1 MKKISLVLILL
12 LGLVAGYSAPNYIAS
27 VNVLD
32 SVLTAQDS
40 LTLYGFIDYEAGQGN
55 PYDVSKL
62 ELVYFKTGTTSG
74 SAKLTGIQYLSHFSN
89 PENLLLDGAYA
100 VKATIPSLSN
110 GEYTVKLLL
119 DGETFAKAYFTYDS
133 SISRD
138 SNIEI
143 TDMDDYSGSLSV
155 EYKINNN
162 NQTNNVTYSV
172 DFLSPKMSG
181 AGSSIFSDSLMVAN
195 MTSDAKAISF
205 TSPFGQGANVLIMKV
220 TSTDQLIQNLPL
232 SILRLVSVGE
242 TVSLERAGKLT
253 MANCYAK
260 ENDESECEFS
270 VLNNGSYPTVYSFE
284 VVSSLTNSVE
294 FSTGVINPGQT
305 VTGKVIVSAKL
316 ADIGT
321 QSLTLKLKHSDL
333 VLDSKQI
340 TVSVSAR
347 DLINKVDLKIN
358 GLNRYIL
365 QGDSVTVSFNINNT
379 GDFDEKVR
387 LVYSVNGEQDIF
399 LGGLFTLKKG
409 QTVSR
414 SVDLSGNLIGLS
426 GNVGF
431 EISLYNE
438 EMQKIGSIASGLVIS
453 ELEYAP
459 LTSWNKGV
467 IRIEAGNH
475 SENQLTVRNN
485 GNTLDTYV
493 ISVANNFA
501 SLTQTVSLQPGES
514 QSINV
519 PVVSEANSKGQ
530 YQIEATVCSS
540 FSTECSSANY
550 TLIVYELPT
559 YGNAAVEA
567 LNTTLSVEAGQAA
580 IFEILVSNNNGDARE
595 YTITVPGFSG
605 EVRVSPESKYILSG
619 KNEKFLVYLLP
630 NETKTQTVEY
640 QVLESNVAIKSE
652 NLTLSYGSNFLTGFV
667 TIGSASNIVVSIMG
681 IGLLSALIVFGVRAF
696 NQSKT
701 ELKYW
706 K

>member
-1 MKKISLVLILL
+1 MKKISLALIIL
-12 LGLVAGYSAPNYIAS
+12 LGLAAGYSAPNYIAS

-55 PYDVSKL
+55 PYEVSKL
-62 ELVYFKTGTTSG
+62 KLVYFKTGTTSG
-74 SAKLTGIQYLSHFSN
+74 VTELSGVQYVSQFSN

-100 VKATIPSLSN
+100 VSISIPSLSD

-119 DGETFAKAYFTYDS
+119 NDETFAKAYFTYDS

-138 SNIEI
+138 SKIEI
-143 TDMDDYSGSLSV
+143 TDMDDYAGSLSI

-162 NQTNNVTYSV
+162 NQTNNITYAV
-172 DFLSPKMSG
+172 DFFSPKISG
-181 AGSSIFSDSLMVAN
+181 AGGSIFSDTLMVAN
-195 MTSDAKAISF
+195 MSSNAKAVSF
-205 TSPFGQGANVLIMKV
+205 TSPFGQGANILIMKV
-220 TSTDQLIQNLPL
+220 SSTDQAVQRLPL
-232 SILRLVSVGE
+232 SILRIVNAGE
-242 TVSLERAGKLT
+242 SVSLDRAGKLT

-270 VLNNGSYPTVYSFE
+270 VLNNGSYPTTYSFE
-284 VVSSLTNSVE
+284 VVSSLSTTVE
-294 FSTGVINPGQT
+294 STGLINPGQT
-305 VTGKVIVSAKL
+305 ATGKIIVSAKL
-316 ADIGT
+316 ADVGT

-347 DLINKVDLKIN
+347 DLVNKVDLRIN

-365 QGDSVTVSFNINNT
+365 QGDSLTVSFTINNT
-379 GDFDEKVR
+379 GDFDENLRV
-387 LVYSVNGEQDIF
+387 VYSVNGEEDTF

-409 QTVSR
+409 QIASR
-414 SVDLSGNLIGLS
+414 TLDLSGQLSGLS

-431 EISLYNE
+431 EISVYNE
-438 EMQKIGSIASGLVIS
+438 EMQKVGSIASGLVIS

-459 LTSWNKGV
+459 LASWNKGV
-467 IRIEAGNH
+467 VRIEAGNH

-485 GNTLDTYV
+485 GNTEDTYIV
-493 ISVANNFA
+493 TVASDFA
-501 SLTQTVSLQPGES
+501 SLTKTVSLQPGES
-514 QSINV
+514 ENINV
-519 PVVSEANSKGQ
+519 PVVSGADSKGT
-530 YQIEATVCSS
+530 YHISATACSS
-540 FSTECSSANY
+540 FSTECSSVNY

-559 YGNAAVEA
+559 YGDATVEA
-567 LNTTLSVEAGQAA
+567 LNTSLSLEKGQAA

-595 YTITVPGFSG
+595 YTIVVPGFNG

-619 KNEKFLVYLLP
+619 KSEKFLVYLLP
-630 NETKTQTVEY
+630 NETKTQTAEC
-640 QVLESNVAIKSE
+640 QVLESNVVINTE
-652 NLTLSYGSNFLTGFV
+652 NLTLSYGSSFLTGFV
-667 TIGSASNIVVSIMG
+667 SIGSASNIIVSIMG
-681 IGLLSALIVFGVRAF
+681 LGLLSALIVFGIRAF

>member
-1 MKKISLVLILL
+1 MKKISLALILL
-12 LGLVAGYSAPNYIAS
+12 LGLAAGFSAPNYIAS

-55 PYDVSKL
+55 PYEVSKL
-62 ELVYFKTGTTSG
+62 KLVYFKTGTTSG
-74 SAKLTGIQYLSHFSN
+74 VTELSGVQYISHFSN

-100 VKATIPSLSN
+100 VSISIPSLSD

-119 DGETFAKAYFTYDS
+119 NDETFAKAYFTYDS

-138 SNIEI
+138 SKIEL
-143 TDMDDYSGSLSV
+143 TDMDDYAGSLSI

-162 NQTNNVTYSV
+162 NQTNNITYAV
-172 DFLSPKMSG
+172 DFFSPKMSG
-181 AGSSIFSDSLMVAN
+181 AGGSVFSDSLMVAN
-195 MTSDAKAISF
+195 MTSGAKAVSF
-205 TSPFGQGANVLIMKV
+205 TSPFGQGANILIMKV
-220 TSTDQLIQNLPL
+220 SSTDQAVQRLPL
-232 SILRLVSVGE
+232 SILRIVNAGE
-242 TVSLERAGKLT
+242 SVSLERAGKLT

-270 VLNNGSYPTVYSFE
+270 VLNNGSYPTTYSFE
-284 VVSSLTNSVE
+284 VVSSLTNSVS
-294 FSTGVINPGQT
+294 STGLINPGET
-305 VTGKVIVSAKL
+305 STGKVTVSAKL

-321 QSLTLKLKHSDL
+321 QSLTLKLKHSDS

-347 DLINKVDLKIN
+347 DLVNKVDLRIN

-365 QGDSVTVSFNINNT
+365 QGDSLTVSFTINNT
-379 GDFDEKVR
+379 GDFDENLRV
-387 LVYSVNGEQDIF
+387 VYSVNGEEDTF
-399 LGGLFTLKKG
+399 VGGLFTLKKG
-409 QTVSR
+409 QIASR
-414 SVDLSGNLIGLS
+414 TIDLSGQISELS

-438 EMQKIGSIASGLVIS
+438 EMQKVGSIASGLVIS

-459 LTSWNKGV
+459 LASWNKGV
-467 IRIEAGNH
+467 VRIEAGNH

-485 GNTLDTYV
+485 GNTEDTYIV
-493 ISVANNFA
+493 SVVSNFA
-501 SLTQTVSLQPGES
+501 SLTKTVSLQPGES
-514 QSINV
+514 ENINV
-519 PVVSEANSKGQ
+519 PVVSEADSKGT
-530 YQIEATVCSS
+530 YQISATACSS
-540 FSTECSSANY
+540 FSTECSSVNY

-559 YGNAAVEA
+559 YGDATVEA
-567 LNTTLSVEAGQAA
+567 LNTSLSLEKGQAA

-595 YTITVPGFSG
+595 YTIIVPGFNG

-619 KNEKFLVYLLP
+619 KSEKFLVYLLA
-630 NETKTQTVEY
+630 NETKTQTVEC
-640 QVLESNVAIKSE
+640 QVLESNVIINTE
-652 NLTLSYGSNFLTGFV
+652 NLTLSYGSSFLTGFV
-667 TIGSASNIVVSIMG
+667 SIGSASNIIVSIMG
-681 IGLLSALIVFGVRAF
+681 LGLLSALIVFGIRAF